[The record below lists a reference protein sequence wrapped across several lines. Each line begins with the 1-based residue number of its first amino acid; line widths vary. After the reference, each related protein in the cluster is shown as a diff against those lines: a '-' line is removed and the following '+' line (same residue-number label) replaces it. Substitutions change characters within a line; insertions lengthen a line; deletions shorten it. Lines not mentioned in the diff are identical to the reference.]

1 MRRVLIVEDDP
12 CLLLVLRGALF
23 EAGHHVDTA
32 ETFGAGDE
40 LLSSHSYDAIVTDGL
55 LPDGQGIKLADKAAE
70 RGIPALV
77 ITGYLYGLRK
87 AYPTID
93 FDKYTILQKPLEPDV
108 FLETIEVL
116 LAGSYPDKSRAAYL
130 SSAA

>member
-12 CLLLVLRGALF
+12 CLLLLLESALSD
-23 EAGHHVDTA
+23 AGHHVDTA
-32 ETFGAGDE
+32 ETFGEGDG
-40 LLSSHSYDAIVTDGL
+40 LLSSHSYDAIVADGL

-77 ITGYLYGLRK
+77 ITGYLYGLRQ
-87 AYPTID
+87 AYPAID
-93 FDKYTILQKPLEPDV
+93 FDKYTILQKPLEPDA

-116 LAGSYPDKSRAAYL
+116 LAGNDPDTRRAA
-130 SSAA
+130 

>member
-12 CLLLVLRGALF
+12 CLLLVLDSALSK
-23 EAGHHVDTA
+23 AGHYVDTA
-32 ETFGAGDE
+32 ETFGEGDG
-40 LLSSHSYDAIVTDGL
+40 LLSSHSYNAIVTDAL

-77 ITGYLYGLRK
+77 ITGYLYGLRQ
-87 AYPTID
+87 AYPAID
-93 FDKYTILQKPLEPDV
+93 FDKYTILQKPMEFDA

-116 LAGSYPDKSRAAYL
+116 LGGNYPDKKRAA
-130 SSAA
+130 